1 MTGRLLVIALA
12 LSTAPFQC
20 GHERDPSLRWDETPG
35 DALWN
40 LAGRF
45 REQHDEAAA
54 RQTLQYLVERYPSS
68 RWAQAARD
76 ELGPAPPPSSAGDV
90 PASPGSSAGQGPASG
105 TARRPPSV
113 DGGPG

>member
-1 MTGRLLVIALA
+1 MTARVLALGLALA
-12 LSTAPFQC
+12 IAPFQC

-54 RQTLQYLVERYPSS
+54 RQTLEYLVERYPSS

-76 ELGPAPPPSSAGDV
+76 ELGAPAGSPSPDRG
-90 PASPGSSAGQGPASG
+90 
-105 TARRPPSV
+105 